1 MAVSSRS
8 RTRTRK
14 TTKAAA
20 NGAEQAQAAPVNL
33 SDEQLVTMY
42 RQMVL
47 IRRFEEKSAEGYAYG
62 KIGGFCHLYI
72 GEEAVAVGAIGALGP
87 DDHLVTH
94 YRDHGY
100 ALARGCDPGAVM
112 AELYG
117 RASGVSGGRGG
128 SMHLADVS
136 KGFWGGYAI
145 VAGHIPLAVGIAQAI
160 KYRKLAQI
168 VVCFFG
174 DGATNNGY
182 FHEALNIAA
191 VNDLPIIFLVENNAY
206 GMGTAINLASR
217 VTEIVDKAAAY
228 HIPAE
233 QTDGL
238 DPLAVYE
245 AASRLRERCLAGE
258 GPFLLEAKTYRL
270 VGHSTADPAGY
281 RSKDEVEQYRAG
293 DPIGRF
299 GQVLAER
306 GVLSADAAKQ
316 IDQEMIDVAEAA
328 AKFADDS
335 PEPAPDTLY
344 DMVYAAP
351 LE

>member
-1 MAVSSRS
+1 
-8 RTRTRK
+8 
-14 TTKAAA
+14 
-20 NGAEQAQAAPVNL
+20 
-33 SDEQLVTMY
+33 
-42 RQMVL
+42 
-47 IRRFEEKSAEGYAYG
+47 
-62 KIGGFCHLYI
+62 
-72 GEEAVAVGAIGALGP
+72 
-87 DDHLVTH
+87 
-94 YRDHGY
+94 
-100 ALARGCDPGAVM
+100 
-112 AELYG
+112 
-117 RASGVSGGRGG
+117 
-128 SMHLADVS
+128 
-136 KGFWGGYAI
+136 
-145 VAGHIPLAVGIAQAI
+145 
-160 KYRKLAQI
+160 LAQI

-351 LE
+351 LG